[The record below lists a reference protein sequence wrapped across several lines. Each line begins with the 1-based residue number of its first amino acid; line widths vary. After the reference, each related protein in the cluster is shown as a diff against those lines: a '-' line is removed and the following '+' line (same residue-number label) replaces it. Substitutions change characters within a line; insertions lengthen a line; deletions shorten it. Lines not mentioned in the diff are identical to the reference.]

1 MEERVATADMMRE
14 EEEKDFDVSQV
25 GSDTM

>member
-1 MEERVATADMMRE
+1 VEERVATAYMVRE
-14 EEEKDFDVSQV
+14 EEEKDFDVRQV

>member
-1 MEERVATADMMRE
+1 VEERVATADMMRE
-14 EEEKDFDVSQV
+14 EDEKDFDVSQV

>member
-1 MEERVATADMMRE
+1 VEERVATADMVRE